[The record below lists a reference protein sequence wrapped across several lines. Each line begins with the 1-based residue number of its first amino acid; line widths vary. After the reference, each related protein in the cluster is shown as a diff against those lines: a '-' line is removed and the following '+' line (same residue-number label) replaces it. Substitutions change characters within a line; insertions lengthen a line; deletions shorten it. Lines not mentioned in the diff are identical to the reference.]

1 MLFLSFSV
9 IDDMLETVKTLSVQS
24 TERQCKINE
33 MAEDVQ
39 CMKKDYVGLKQR
51 AELLIKSSSA
61 DSDPDSAT
69 CASHAEDTTQTLTNI
84 QNCTEFTKQCL
95 EEVEG
100 FSHPCG
106 GPGWRL
112 ALYLDTSVP
121 GTQCPNGW
129 DNSGGDC
136 TTLFSDCSTAV
147 VPISQ
152 PYNQVCGRVHAH
164 GLEGTGAFGPYYN
177 GPANGDPTI
186 GVDEYFAN
194 GVIITRGSDE
204 HVFSFI
210 AGSPP
215 LLFGSNTPTE
225 DRCPCLQGE
234 DNFFLTHDPL
244 PDFLDGD
251 YFCETSTPDVD
262 LSQQVSL
269 WDGLNCPTG
278 SECCDHGP
286 YFTKVLPTATNE
298 QLQLRLCEGSQ
309 AGSFAVHLVEIYVK

>member
-39 CMKKDYVGLKQR
+39 CMKKDYVDLKQR
-51 AELLIKSSSA
+51 AELLIKSSNA

-69 CASHAEDTTQTLTNI
+69 CASHAKDTTEALTDI
-84 QNCTEFTKQCL
+84 QNCIEDTKQCL

-112 ALYLDTSVP
+112 ALYRDMSVP

-129 DNSGGDC
+129 IFIGAGCVNPV
-136 TTLFSDCSTAV
+136 LPCSTAEV
-147 VPISQ
+147 QISQ
-152 PYNQVCGRVHAH
+152 PYNQVCGRVHAF
-164 GLEGTGAFGPYYN
+164 GLGDAGGFGPYYN
-177 GPANGDPTI
+177 DPINGDPTI
-186 GVDEYFAN
+186 GVDEHFAG

-215 LLFGSNTPTE
+215 FAFGNP
-225 DRCPCLQGE
+225 RCPCLEGE
-234 DNFFLTHDPL
+234 DNFFLTHNPL
-244 PDFLDGD
+244 PEFLNGD
-251 YFCETSTPDVD
+251 YFCETSTPDED

-298 QLQLRLCEGSQ
+298 QLELRFCHSIGLGSL
-309 AGSFAVHLVEIYVK
+309 SVHLVEIYVK